1 MVTDSD
7 SIAWGLQKWTE
18 DLLTKWTANCM
29 EKYKIYN
36 VVFSGGVAMNIK
48 AMGKISNLKKLKNIF
63 VGGSASDES
72 LSVSSAICLREELS
86 KDNKK
91 FKRIENLYLGP
102 EATFKD
108 ENILIKKIKRKI

>member
-1 MVTDSD
+1 MEHKASDSYFWFKERLDGHRSD

-48 AMGKISNLKKLKNIF
+48 AMGKISNLKNLKIF
-63 VGGSASDES
+63 LLVDQQ
-72 LSVSSAICLREELS
+72 VTNFKCKFCNMS
-86 KDNKK
+86 KRGA
-91 FKRIENLYLGP
+91 FQR
-102 EATFKD
+102 
-108 ENILIKKIKRKI
+108 